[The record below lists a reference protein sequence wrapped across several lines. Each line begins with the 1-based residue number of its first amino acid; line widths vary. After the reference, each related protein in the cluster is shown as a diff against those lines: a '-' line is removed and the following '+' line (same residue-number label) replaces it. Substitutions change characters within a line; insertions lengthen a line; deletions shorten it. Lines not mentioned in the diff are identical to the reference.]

1 MTDDIAKSLPFE
13 IRDFVKYSVSVLDM
27 AIMLDHKPP
36 FYRLYKTKEFKE
48 FETYYDKSYEFAR
61 YCIQRFK
68 TNPSEKE
75 RLLELLENRAKDQDQ
90 ANARIESVMIN
101 FLQAG
106 IDITVRILCK
116 FFTIH
121 VPIDQ
126 L

>member
-1 MTDDIAKSLPFE
+1 MTDDVAKSLPFE

-36 FYRLYKTKEFKE
+36 FYRLWKTKEFKQ
-48 FETYYDKSYEFAR
+48 FEEYYDKSYEYAR

-68 TNPSEKE
+68 ANPTEKE
-75 RLLELLENRAKDQDQ
+75 RLLELLENRAQDQDQ

-106 IDITVRILCK
+106 IDITVRILGR
-116 FFTIH
+116 FLSH
-121 VPIDQ
+121 
-126 L
+126 